1 LNSTID
7 KNYGWGVGTDVGFAL
22 LLESDASST
31 YKRLAMKKI
40 IKKKIIIRKL
50 LLTLSG
56 ISGNPVWHS
65 HTSHR
70 G

>member
-40 IKKKIIIRKL
+40 IKKKNNNKKIVTHLEWYIRQSCL
-50 LLTLSG
+50 ALTHLS
-56 ISGNPVWHS
+56 
-65 HTSHR
+65 
-70 G
+70 